1 MRQTILNQN
10 IPQNEPRGLTS
21 SLVRFMQVTVVSS
34 FLMIATIQS
43 VLATEAQAT
52 INTEQQAMPVEVTII
67 TEQSIRLWK
76 EFSGRL
82 FPVDYVEIRPQVSGL
97 ITEVKFED
105 GQLVNKGDVL
115 YIIDPRI
122 LKAIVAQKKA
132 DLITAKNR
140 YSFAD
145 KEHKRVIDLV
155 KKKMVP
161 QQVIDEYLNTK
172 LIADSSVNHAKAE
185 LAEAEIN
192 LSYAYI
198 KAPISG
204 RVSRTELTEGNLV
217 SAGIQAPILTSI
229 VANKSIY
236 ADFEVDEH
244 TYLRY
249 TNGLSTVDAGKQK
262 NPVELRLQAGDHVY
276 KGEIHAF
283 DNMIDP
289 ASGTIRARA
298 RFDNSQGK
306 LLAGM
311 YARLKLGSIT
321 EEKVILI
328 SELAIGTDQDRK
340 FVYIVND
347 DNKTVYRQI
356 QVSDSIKGDRIVS
369 SGLEA
374 GDKVI
379 LGGLMRIR
387 PDMPVEPTITTNSGD
402 F

>member
-1 MRQTILNQN
+1 
-10 IPQNEPRGLTS
+10 
-21 SLVRFMQVTVVSS
+21 
-34 FLMIATIQS
+34 
-43 VLATEAQAT
+43 
-52 INTEQQAMPVEVTII
+52 MPVEVTII

-97 ITEVKFED
+97 ITDVKFED

-198 KAPISG
+198 KAPIS
-204 RVSRTELTEGNLV
+204 V
-217 SAGIQAPILTSI
+217 
-229 VANKSIY
+229 
-236 ADFEVDEH
+236 
-244 TYLRY
+244 
-249 TNGLSTVDAGKQK
+249 
-262 NPVELRLQAGDHVY
+262 
-276 KGEIHAF
+276 
-283 DNMIDP
+283 
-289 ASGTIRARA
+289 
-298 RFDNSQGK
+298 
-306 LLAGM
+306 
-311 YARLKLGSIT
+311 
-321 EEKVILI
+321 
-328 SELAIGTDQDRK
+328 
-340 FVYIVND
+340 
-347 DNKTVYRQI
+347 
-356 QVSDSIKGDRIVS
+356 
-369 SGLEA
+369 
-374 GDKVI
+374 
-379 LGGLMRIR
+379 
-387 PDMPVEPTITTNSGD
+387 
-402 F
+402 

>member
-1 MRQTILNQN
+1 M
-10 IPQNEPRGLTS
+10 
-21 SLVRFMQVTVVSS
+21 
-34 FLMIATIQS
+34 
-43 VLATEAQAT
+43 
-52 INTEQQAMPVEVTII
+52 